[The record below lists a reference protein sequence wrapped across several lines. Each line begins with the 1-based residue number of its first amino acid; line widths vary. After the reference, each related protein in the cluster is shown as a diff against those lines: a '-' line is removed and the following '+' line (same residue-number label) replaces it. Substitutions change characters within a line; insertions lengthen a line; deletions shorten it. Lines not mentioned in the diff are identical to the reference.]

1 MISPDASVHSV
12 NQTSPISIGVP
23 SGDQADLVLDMGA
36 SFGLGL
42 DLFESIPSLQ
52 GAFFKNLALGA
63 VNSALGGVVPGIYRQ
78 EFVDSKFEANQGSMM
93 VVIDVGRLLPLA
105 ELKGQ
110 MDKFVASAEASQPF
124 PGEEAAYLPG
134 GREAK
139 FKEEFSTNG
148 IGLTLKIIQG
158 LQEIGDRLGVVF
170 PWERLP
176 AHPDAKYTPPSA
188 RL

>member
-1 MISPDASVHSV
+1 MISPDRSIHSV

-23 SGDQADLVLDMGA
+23 SGEQADLVLDMGA
-36 SFGLGL
+36 SFGLDL

-52 GAFFKNLALGA
+52 RAFFKNLAVGA
-63 VNSALGGVVPGIYRQ
+63 VNCALGGVVPGIYRQ
-78 EFVDSKFEANQGSMM
+78 EFVDSKFEANQGSMII
-93 VVIDVGRLLPLA
+93 VIDVGRLLPLA

-110 MDKFVASAEASQPF
+110 MDKFVASAEAAQPL

-139 FKEEFSTNG
+139 FKQEFLANG
-148 IGLTLKIIQG
+148 IGLTLKVAQG
-158 LQEIGDRLGVVF
+158 LQEIGDMLGVVF

-176 AHPDAKYTPPSA
+176 AHPSAKHAPPTA